1 MKYQETAPFGQ
12 KRSYGLHEGRD
23 IWSELTK
30 KAPIYNLFDGI
41 IGKVFTRDKQNKD
54 YGIKVAVRTNPK
66 FKGGADVEVSVEYAH
81 LHEVDLTILERD
93 KLTGARRFIKAGE
106 QLGLMGNT
114 GNCYTHDGKGGW
126 RKITPREQADSN
138 FVGGVHLHYHCKV
151 YSEEDALKLVE
162 DMKKKKI
169 VANTYYIKQW
179 NRFYFDPLAFEMY
192 MKIL

>member
-12 KRSYGLHEGRD
+12 KRSYGVHEGRD
-23 IWSELTK
+23 TWSESTK

-41 IGKVFTRDKQNKD
+41 LGTVFTRDSQNKD
-54 YGIKVAVRTNPK
+54 YGIKVAIKTNPK

-81 LHEVDLTILERD
+81 LHEIDLTVLGRA
-93 KLTGARRFIKAGE
+93 KLTGTRRFVKAGE

-126 RKITPREQADSN
+126 RKITLREQADSN

-151 YSEEDALKLVE
+151 YSELEALRLRDV
-162 DMKKKKI
+162 MKAKGI
-169 VANTYYIKQW
+169 ISEMYFIKQW
-179 NRFYFDPLAFEMY
+179 NRYYFDPVAFEMY
-192 MKIL
+192 MKNL